1 MTFLL
6 SSPLLRCNCSS
17 SAFQHTILCIN
28 PVYLQSVSVSN
39 GRHECRRRSCE
50 KCAVCRLQERFLAFQ
65 SLTLLNRMALVLL
78 LHDTSIRRGDTKHM
92 QNTCWNYNCSLETVL
107 YEQNN
112 NQHGRRHANAG
123 MTNELLRLRISS
135 SCNATISWQSP
146 SHVISIK
153 VLGNT
158 FN

>member
-1 MTFLL
+1 MTFFL

-28 PVYLQSVSVSN
+28 PVYLQSVSASN
-39 GRHECRRRSCE
+39 GRNECRRGSCE
-50 KCAVCRLQERFLAFQ
+50 KCAVCRPQERCLAFQ
-65 SLTLLNRMALVLL
+65 SLTLLNRMALVPY
-78 LHDTSIRRGDTKHM
+78 TSIRRGNTKHL

-107 YEQNN
+107 YEQNNN

-123 MTNELLRLRISS
+123 MTNELLRLRVSS

-146 SHVISIK
+146 SHVISIQ